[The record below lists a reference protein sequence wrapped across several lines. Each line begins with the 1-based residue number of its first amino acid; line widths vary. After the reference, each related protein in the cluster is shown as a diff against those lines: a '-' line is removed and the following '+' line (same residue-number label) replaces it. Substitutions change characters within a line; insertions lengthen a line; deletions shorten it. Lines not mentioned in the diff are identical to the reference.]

1 MFFFPDHRRACHLG
15 VEYRENGSWVS
26 TAKWRQSADTGN
38 APVIDVTQVNDG
50 VDLQLPSEI
59 VRCEPLGRIRLKA
72 PAEFVQILRS
82 HGEASSVPVTSKFH
96 EQLGHGFE
104 RFQQVELRDAAA

>member
-1 MFFFPDHRRACHLG
+1 MFFFPEHWRACHLG

-50 VDLQLPSEI
+50 VDLQFSSEI
-59 VRCEPLGRIRLKA
+59 VRREPLGRIRLKA
-72 PAEFVQILRS
+72 PPEFVQVLRS
-82 HGEASSVPVTSKFH
+82 HSEASSVPVTAKLH
-96 EQLGHGFE
+96 EQLGHALE
-104 RFQQVELRDAAA
+104 RFQQVELRYAAA